1 MITMEKVQ
9 QDATC
14 KQEDTNGSNPALT
27 AAQSQAK
34 MSPSTDSLG
43 NPLLP
48 SISDDNITPFDSDGS
63 TDTKEVLLSV
73 EDLKLNKWETLM
85 ISIPDK
91 KEENRTVL
99 LNMRGKKHKI
109 RVVHFEAHPDTRL
122 GRLLKATDIKEILK
136 LCDDFF
142 QGSLRNTFLTGK
154 LSPFSQAS
162 PMTQDKCNSF
172 CIHKI
177 LNFPRHQEQF
187 LLQRHPGYLSHRHAS
202 PKHRHVCSSS
212 SG

>member
-1 MITMEKVQ
+1 MWSLKLEAKLKKTNKRSNSNQIMITMEKVQ

-27 AAQSQAK
+27 AAQSQPK
-34 MSPSTDSLG
+34 MSPSVDSLG
-43 NPLLP
+43 NP
-48 SISDDNITPFDSDGS
+48 SISDDNITPSDSDGS

-122 GRLLKATDIKEILK
+122 GRLLKATDITEILK

-142 QGSLRNTFLTGK
+142 PGQ
-154 LSPFSQAS
+154 
-162 PMTQDKCNSF
+162 
-172 CIHKI
+172 
-177 LNFPRHQEQF
+177 
-187 LLQRHPGYLSHRHAS
+187 HPEYFFDR
-202 PKHRHVCSSS
+202 
-212 SG
+212 

>member
-34 MSPSTDSLG
+34 MSPSADSLG
-43 NPLLP
+43 NSLLP
-48 SISDDNITPFDSDGS
+48 SISDYNITPSDSDVS
-63 TDTKEVLLSV
+63 TDRKEVLLSV

-91 KEENRTVL
+91 REENRTVL

-122 GRLLKATDIKEILK
+122 GRLLKATDVKEILK
-136 LCDDFF
+136 LCDNFF
-142 QGSLRNTFLTGK
+142 
-154 LSPFSQAS
+154 
-162 PMTQDKCNSF
+162 
-172 CIHKI
+172 
-177 LNFPRHQEQF
+177 
-187 LLQRHPGYLSHRHAS
+187 PGQPPEYFFDR
-202 PKHRHVCSSS
+202 
-212 SG
+212 